1 MKIVL
6 GIVIFF
12 AFCLPLSAQYTLN
25 GYATQ
30 DACNAYTLT
39 QAAANQNGSVWNNN
53 KINITQSFDYKFDV
67 NLGSNDLGADGIVF
81 VLQPISTSVG
91 SSGGGLGYLGVAPA
105 VGVTIDTYQNTG
117 NNDPLYDH
125 IAIQLNGDIGHTS
138 TNNIA
143 GPVTAINGNDNIEDG
158 LWHSLRI
165 VWDATTKTFSA
176 YMDGSLRV
184 TVVKDFVTDVF
195 GGDPLV
201 YWGFTGSTGGANNHQ
216 RFRTALNP
224 SFHFS
229 ATQKRCANEPI
240 QFFDSTVSFTAI
252 AKFYWDFGDGSPIDS
267 VNLNPIHI
275 YPVANDYTVK
285 QRVIGADGCET
296 TNTQTIRIGSF
307 PIANFSVTTPNCN
320 LNAIPFT
327 DQSTVAVGTINSWL
341 WDFGAGNTST
351 LQNPVANYTQAGP
364 HDITLTVK
372 TIEGCE
378 SSLFYKTINVF
389 FSPTVDFTFSDSV
402 CLGQPTSFNGSYTA
416 VGGLPVNAWNW
427 NMDNAGLVFPNI
439 LNPSFTFLTP
449 GNHEVFFA
457 ATSTGST
464 YCIGSI
470 TKTVYVRD
478 KPHAAIKNPVICP
491 KMVTILE
498 DSSYTSDGI
507 AISSYWWDLGNG
519 QFSAQKNPTI
529 TYTGTGAVI
538 IRHVVIDAR
547 GCISDTLKQTVYF
560 QTQPVVKFGNSNPV
574 CYGLP
579 VKLSD
584 STAGTI
590 NKWSWV
596 YNNAVVSTQQ
606 THSIAFTVTNPT
618 IALVV
623 TSAMGCVS
631 DTGYKT
637 LFVNPVPDV
646 TMNFKDA
653 CKNAV
658 VNFNAS
664 DNSGTVT
671 SWQWLFGDGASVNA
685 QNTQHAYTANGTYN
699 VKLIASASTGCYS
712 GSLQKDITIYS
723 TNVTAGNDT
732 IAAAG
737 QPLQLNATGG
747 LSYSWTPALPLSNP
761 NIANP
766 LATLTATQTFTVRA
780 FTPEGC
786 ESFDTV
792 TVKIYK
798 GPDIYLPNAF
808 TPNGDGLNDV
818 FRGTLVGIKQ
828 FNYLKIF
835 SRWGELVFSTTDY
848 RKGWDG
854 LQKGKVQNNG
864 VYIVIASGIDFLG
877 NAIEKK
883 QTVMLI
889 H

>member
-1 MKIVL
+1 MKRVTAIL
-6 GIVIFF
+6 IFL
-12 AFCLPLSAQYTLN
+12 AFYLPLSAQYTLN

-39 QAAANQNGSVWNNN
+39 QAAGNQNGSVWNNN
-53 KINITQSFDYKFDV
+53 KINLTQSFDYKFDV
-67 NLGSNDLGADGIVF
+67 NLGSSDAGADGIVF

-91 SSGGGLGYLGVAPA
+91 SSGGGLGYLGVSPA
-105 VGVTIDTYQNTG
+105 VGVTIDTYQNAG
-117 NNDPLYDH
+117 NNDPTYDH

-143 GPVTAINGNDNIEDG
+143 GPVTAINGNNDIEDG

-176 YMDGSLRV
+176 YIDGSLRV

-195 GGDPLV
+195 SGDPLV

-229 ATQKRCANEPI
+229 ATQKRCVNEPI

-267 VNLNPIHI
+267 VNLNPVHV

-296 TNTQTIRIGSF
+296 TNTQVVRIGSKPVAGF
-307 PIANFSVTTPNCN
+307 INMDSCVN
-320 LNAIPFT
+320 LSLHFQNT
-327 DQSTVAVGTINSWL
+327 SQTAVGTINDFY
-341 WDFGAGNTST
+341 WDFDNGGITST
-351 LQNPVANYTQAGP
+351 LQFPTTVYTTGGIKNIKLA
-364 HDITLTVK
+364 VK
-372 TIEGCE
+372 SLEGCV
-378 SSLFYKTINVF
+378 SDTLYKPVHIYGRPAAVLSYTDSLCLGST
-389 FSPTVDFTFSDSV
+389 FTFTDHSIPLDAPINGWTWIV
-402 CLGQPTSFNGSYTA
+402 DGVDQNQNTPTFSY
-416 VGGLPVNAWNW
+416 
-427 NMDNAGLVFPNI
+427 
-439 LNPSFTFLTP
+439 TFLTA
-449 GNHEVFFA
+449 GSHTVQHQVS
-457 ATSTGST
+457 ATGIAGCFGYPAIPHPFVVNKPTAYFKNST
-464 YCIGSI
+464 
-470 TKTVYVRD
+470 
-478 KPHAAIKNPVICP
+478 ICQS
-491 KMVTILE
+491 VLTTLT
-498 DSSYTSDGI
+498 DSSYTTDGI
-507 AISSYWWDLGNG
+507 PITGWWWDLGNG
-519 QFSAQKNPTI
+519 QFSTQQNPSI
-529 TYTGTGAVI
+529 TYNTTGPKI
-538 IRHVVIDAR
+538 IRHVTTNAR
-547 GCISDTLKQTVYF
+547 GCISDTLTQTINVSAK
-560 QTQPVVKFGNSNPV
+560 PVANFGFSNPL
-574 CYGLP
+574 CTGLP
-579 VKLSD
+579 VQFSD
-584 STAGTI
+584 STAGNIT
-590 NKWSWV
+590 KWSWI
-596 YNNAVVSTQQ
+596 YNSAVVSTQQ

-623 TSAMGCVS
+623 TNAMGCIS
-631 DTGYKT
+631 DTSYKT

-658 VNFNAS
+658 VDFTAS

-671 SWQWLFGDGASVNA
+671 SWQWLFGDGASVNNQNA
-685 QNTQHAYTANGTYN
+685 QHVYTANGTYN
-699 VKLIASASTGCYS
+699 VKLIASAATGCYS
-712 GSLQKDITIYS
+712 GSLQKDIIIYS
-723 TNVTAGNDT
+723 TNVNAGNDT
-732 IAAAG
+732 IAASG
-737 QPLQLNATGG
+737 QPVQLNATGG

-761 NIANP
+761 NIGNP
-766 LATLTATQTFTVRA
+766 LATVTATQKFTVRA

-786 ESFDTV
+786 ESFDTI

-818 FRGTLVGIKQ
+818 FRGTMVGIKQ

-854 LQKGKVQNNG
+854 LWKGKIQNNG